1 MTEAVLGT
9 AFFCII
15 QRTCFDGGV
24 LVTFQNET
32 TTVSAKFVEREIN
45 NLVCPFHKKC

>member
-15 QRTCFDGGV
+15 QRTCFDGGR
-24 LVTFQNET
+24 LGYFP
-32 TTVSAKFVEREIN
+32 K
-45 NLVCPFHKKC
+45 